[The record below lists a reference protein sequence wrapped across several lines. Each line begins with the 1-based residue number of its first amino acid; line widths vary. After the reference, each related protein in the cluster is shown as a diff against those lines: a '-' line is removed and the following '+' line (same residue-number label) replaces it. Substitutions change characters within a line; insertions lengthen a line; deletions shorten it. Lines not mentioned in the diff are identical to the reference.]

1 MNKDVS
7 DVRSYGEALLALT
20 GEKPPCEVVVC
31 VPFLMIP
38 AAAEVF
44 RGSRVSVGAQ
54 DVSEADNGARTG
66 EVSASQLRA
75 AGAKYVIIGHSERRE
90 YHGEDGALVNRK
102 LKNAL
107 RHGLTAIV
115 CVGERAAQRDMIAE
129 LDVVRIQLKEAL
141 CGLEPEQLKHTVIAY
156 EPVWAIGTGN
166 TATPLQAEEMCREIR
181 MALRGM
187 FGAAAARGVSV
198 LYGGSMKPSNAAEL
212 LARPDID
219 GGLIGGASLNAK
231 DFYEIVR
238 ASEQ

>member
-1 MNKDVS
+1 MNRDVS
-7 DVRSYGEALLALT
+7 DVRPYGEALLALA
-20 GEKPPCEVVVC
+20 GKKPPCEIVVC
-31 VPFLMIP
+31 TPFLMIP

-44 RGSRVSVGAQ
+44 RGSPVAVGAQ

-66 EVSASQLRA
+66 EVSASQLAA

-90 YHGEDGALVNRK
+90 YHGEDDALVGRK
-102 LKNAL
+102 LKTAL
-107 RHGLTAIV
+107 RHGLRAIV
-115 CVGERAAQRDMIAE
+115 CVGERAAQREKGAE
-129 LDVVRIQLKEAL
+129 FDVVRRQLREALYGLDLPQLKN
-141 CGLEPEQLKHTVIAY
+141 TVIAY

-166 TATPLQAEEMCREIR
+166 TASPLQAEEMCRDIR
-181 MALRGM
+181 LTLRDM
-187 FGAAAARGVSV
+187 FGAAAARGTSV

-238 ASEQ
+238 AAEQ